1 MDRTFIAVDVKSRRY
16 IDSRQHHN
24 IITLVISHD
33 PETGRYSLW
42 QAEHGKADIGCV
54 EDWEP
59 ADPVGLWDVTIG
71 GDLVD
76 CGAEAARMLSRLLL
90 KASGQPKHIFQNTKS

>member
-1 MDRTFIAVDVKSRRY
+1 MIQSKDRSKRASLLIHFSRKHRK
-16 IDSRQHHN
+16 
-24 IITLVISHD
+24 IITVTISHD
-33 PETGRYSLW
+33 SDTGLYSLR
-42 QAEHGKADIGCV
+42 QAEHGKVEIGRA

-76 CGAEAARMLSRLLL
+76 CGAEAARMLSRVLFDADDGARLVYH
-90 KASGQPKHIFQNTKS
+90 KRRV